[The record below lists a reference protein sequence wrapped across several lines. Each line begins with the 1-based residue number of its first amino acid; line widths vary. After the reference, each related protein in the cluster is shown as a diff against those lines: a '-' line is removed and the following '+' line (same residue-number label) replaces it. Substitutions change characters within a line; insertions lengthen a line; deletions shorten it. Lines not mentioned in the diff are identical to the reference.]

1 MKTKLFMTLA
11 IVLMSVCSSLKAQ
24 EVKKERVFPNEKMI
38 KELNLTDKQVAKLK
52 EGDADLK
59 SQMKALHEKEM
70 QSKKEMKQSIKDLKA
85 ARKEMIRNSM
95 SKDQY
100 ISYLEMQIDRLQ
112 KMNMKKNQKQFGFKG
127 PRGSKH
133 RFMHR
138 NQAPQ
143 GAPNFE
149 NAPESDNK

>member
-11 IVLMSVCSSLKAQ
+11 IVLMSVCSSLQAQ

-52 EGDADLK
+52 EGEADLK
-59 SQMKALHEKEM
+59 SQMKALREKEV
-70 QSKKEMKQSIKDLKA
+70 QSKKEMKESMKKLKD
-85 ARKEMIRNSM
+85 ARKEMIRNSIT
-95 SKDQY
+95 KDQY
-100 ISYLEMQIDRLQ
+100 ISYLEMQVDRLQ

-143 GAPNFE
+143 GAPNFD

>member
-1 MKTKLFMTLA
+1 MKTKLFITLA
-11 IVLMSVCSSLKAQ
+11 IVLISVCSSLQAQ

-52 EGDADLK
+52 EGEADLK
-59 SQMKALHEKEM
+59 SQMKALREKEM
-70 QSKKEMKQSIKDLKA
+70 QSKKEMKESMKKLKDT
-85 ARKEMIRNSM
+85 RKEMIRNSM
-95 SKDQY
+95 TKDQY

-112 KMNMKKNQKQFGFKG
+112 KMNMKKDQKQFGFKG

-143 GAPNFE
+143 GAPDFDK
-149 NAPESDNK
+149 APEPNNK

>member
-59 SQMKALHEKEM
+59 SQMKALRDKEK
-70 QSKKEMKQSIKDLKA
+70 QSKIELKDSMKKLKD
-85 ARKEMIRNSM
+85 ARKDMIRNSM
-95 SKDQY
+95 TKDQY

-149 NAPESDNK
+149 NAPESDKK